1 MIIKSSTALRN
12 NYGMISDLAHDEAEP
27 IYITKNGEG
36 DLVVM
41 SIEAFEQREE
51 ALKLRAKLEAAEAAR
66 LSGAP
71 TYTLE
76 ESRKPL
82 SGHIPR
88 DKELRNGGYR
98 YVIAGKYI
106 CMYRLIGEEV
116 YVYHIAHGARNYPTL
131 FKRLLKEDCLD

>member
-51 ALKLRAKLEAAEAAR
+51 TLKLRIKLEAAEASR
-66 LSGAP
+66 LSDAP
-71 TYTLE
+71 SYTLE
-76 ESRKPL
+76 ESRK
-82 SGHIPR
+82 
-88 DKELRNGGYR
+88 
-98 YVIAGKYI
+98 
-106 CMYRLIGEEV
+106 RLEAIYQRG
-116 YVYHIAHGARNYPTL
+116 
-131 FKRLLKEDCLD
+131 